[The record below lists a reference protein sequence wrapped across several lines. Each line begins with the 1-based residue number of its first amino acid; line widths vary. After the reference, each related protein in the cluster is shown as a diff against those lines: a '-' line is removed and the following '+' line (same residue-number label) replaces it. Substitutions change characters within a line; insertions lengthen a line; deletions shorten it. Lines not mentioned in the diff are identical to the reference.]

1 MLKPHLILS
10 TCRSNA
16 HIHSNMIATY
26 LPSFA
31 KAFLTCLVGLIVGNS
46 SLLADTVPH
55 VLSSGSFSQ
64 NWTDTSLITAN
75 NTWSGVPSIT
85 GYLGDDASGTVTAV
99 NPETI
104 LAPSATVNVI
114 ANVTTPSTVNSG
126 GVAECVITNP
136 TIALQGSG
144 TADAP
149 YISIFLNTVGVPA
162 VTVSYKLRDVDGSTD
177 NALQQVALQ
186 YRIGNSGNFTNVSAG
201 YVSDAS
207 SGPSLATLETN
218 VSVTLPNAVVGQN
231 LVEVRI
237 ITTNAAGNDEWIGID
252 DIVVSSTD
260 NIAPVASA
268 LAPLDN
274 ATNMPVTATP
284 TITFSESMK
293 KGVGSILIKRSS
305 DNSTFESIDVTS
317 AQVTVSGAAVTIT
330 PGSNFANST
339 GYYVQIPAG
348 ALEDIAGNDFAGISG
363 ATAWNFTT
371 IAPSALP
378 TITET
383 FTSGWAVKPTG
394 SSATAEYYAEG
405 SGQGTFA
412 RYDLGVFNFTKL
424 DFGLSGASQI
434 TGINSAEFT
443 LRQNNRTFSTGTQF
457 EFFLTTDAPTGK
469 TFNPVYANGIDA
481 AQFTNAPISL
491 GQFTYTPTNIDP
503 TFNTFTL
510 NLTESAKATLA
521 ARINTGE
528 DFSIIIAAVNAPD
541 AITFSGKGNTFDP
554 GDPALKLTVNETT
567 GVDTT
572 APSIVFLTPSDG
584 SGGLPIASNLR
595 MNFNELIQKG
605 TGNIIIRRADDTIFE
620 TIDVTSAAVTVNLGT
635 VTIDPTNSFETA
647 GSYSVQITAGAIK
660 DIAGNNFAGISDS
673 TTWNF
678 GTAQPPITATGPFN
692 ISENAA
698 AGTVVG
704 SLNPLVQGKEGIK
717 YTILGGSGGSTLMK
731 ATPGAGYFVSPV
743 FTIGDTVE
751 GATGALNSTSAGNFS
766 PPGTPDGLGAY
777 SLNATT
783 VRVFMNHEIALPTSG
798 SAAYPY
804 TLANG
809 VVITKGGARIT
820 YFDIDKS
827 SRRVKDAGL
836 AIHNIYDRSGNL
848 VTNSSQLDLGG
859 LDRLCSASLH
869 EPQAFGTNRGLVD
882 RIYLTGEESSTPFG
896 HPHGGSFW
904 ALDTAT
910 GNLWALPDFGR
921 GSWENAAPLD
931 TGNTTH
937 VAFLLGD
944 DAPARPM
951 YLYVGVK
958 DTSPSANFIQRNGL
972 SGGQLYVWKATNGNT
987 TPQQFNGSG
996 SFRSGTWVALNA
1008 KNAGAAGTTGH
1019 DAAGYKNDTTLK
1031 TEADSLGAFSFS
1043 RPEDLATNP
1052 ADGTMVVFTSTGR
1065 GSVYPSDNWG
1075 DTCIIDIDFNSSA
1088 VPTSGFLRIIYSG
1101 DDAGDGQFTTP
1112 ESGLRCPDN
1121 LDWADD
1127 GSIYVQED
1135 QSNQVGNFGAAGF
1148 ETSIWRLDVTGD
1160 LRSTNPVEIVAQ
1172 ATRVAETD
1180 RSTVLPLGSTDGN
1193 TTDVGNWESSGIIDV
1208 STLFNEA
1215 AGTLFLFDI
1224 QAHSITNGQIAAK
1237 NLFEGGQLCF
1247 LEKGSEYGAFSL
1259 NTNTGVIT
1267 LTRSGAI
1274 DLDTFPIHG
1283 LRLQAFD
1290 GTNSTFKQITIN
1302 VTNTAATKTNN
1313 IKVATYN
1320 TSLYRDTAGTLMNDL
1335 AGVTNT
1341 QAQHIARVIQ
1351 RNNPDV
1357 ILLNEFD
1364 YDTKGTS
1371 IKRFKENYLEVAQS
1385 GEAPAYYPYVFVA
1398 PANTGVHSGF
1408 DLDNNGSVVSTP
1420 GAAGYGED
1428 AFGFGTHSGQYGFV
1442 VLSKYP
1448 IDTANIRTFQKFL
1461 WKDMPGALL
1470 PDDPDLPG
1478 TGDWYSTAELNA
1490 YRLSSKNHAD
1500 VPVLVNGTPIHIL
1513 ASHPTPPVFDSPGAG
1528 LPWKT
1533 GVDHNGRRNS
1543 DEIRFWSDY
1552 VNPANSTYIY
1562 DDTETPATASGGLPP
1577 DSRFVICGDLNAD
1590 NNEGD
1595 STDPAIKQIIGG
1607 NATSGGAAIPAN
1619 PLVNST
1625 FLPAGGAGPQADDTA
1640 AFSGG
1645 VRVDYAL
1652 PSNFGLT
1659 VNSGGVFWPASNDS
1673 MSTSTSATDHHMVLL
1688 NMTISGVSLPP
1699 NTEIQNYYALAT
1711 GLTGMALQSA
1721 LHEIVDNHTVI
1732 DYNTVDE
1739 VMQVIDAVDSTNIR
1753 LIYSNANLPKTSFV
1767 GSVPDAVAWNR
1778 EHVWPR
1784 NDGVGQDGPDFSD
1797 LHHLFPC
1804 QVNVNSLRSAL
1815 YFDESTNL
1823 ESDPFAP
1830 ESFKDTNSWEPLDRD
1845 KGVVARAALYM
1856 MTRYDGNDDLTEDL
1870 VLNNSPIFAG
1880 NDMGKLDTLLA
1891 WHKAFPPS
1899 EFEKARNNAIYSGV
1913 TVGSMSYAQGNR
1925 NPFIDYPQF
1934 ADAMLL
1940 TAGTTTF
1947 EKWQVSRFTLSQ
1959 LSNSTISDRTADYD
1973 GDGRTN
1979 YAEFLLN
1986 TNPLSAAETP
1996 LTLTSSGNQ
2005 ITLTFFRPRGT
2016 ITEQVEIQTTTTLQS
2031 ADWVAVPNWEASS
2044 ITTTIGDYER
2054 IDFTTTVSQPSTE
2067 TRRFWRVIY
2076 K

>member
-1 MLKPHLILS
+1 MLKPHLILC

-16 HIHSNMIATY
+16 HIHSHMIATY
-26 LPSFA
+26 LPGFA
-31 KAFLTCLVGLIVGNS
+31 KAFFISLLGLILGNS
-46 SLLADTVPH
+46 NLVADTVAYWNFNS
-55 VLSSGSFSQ
+55 LSIATASAPGVGGVP
-64 NWTDTSLITAN
+64 TTITA
-75 NTWSGVPSIT
+75 S
-85 GYLGDDASGTVTAV
+85 
-99 NPETI
+99 
-104 LAPSATVNVI
+104 
-114 ANVTTPSTVNSG
+114 
-126 GVAECVITNP
+126 
-136 TIALQGSG
+136 QGSG
-144 TADAP
+144 TVNLAGWTGLVDDFGGNATNALSSDPAEEALCFVSNAGNGAYMEIQLNLAEFADPIVTFVARGTAAGYP
-149 YISIFLNTVGVPA
+149 SGAWSYSVGGGGFTTLTGVNTG
-162 VTVSYKLRDVDGSTD
+162 TVSTAFALATVDFTAINAVDGQSDVRLRYTLNGATTTTGNNRMD
-177 NALQQVALQ
+177 NLQVNAI
-186 YRIGNSGNFTNVSAG
+186 RT
-201 YVSDAS
+201 SDS
-207 SGPSLATLETN
+207 S
-218 VSVTLPNAVVGQN
+218 
-231 LVEVRI
+231 
-237 ITTNAAGNDEWIGID
+237 
-252 DIVVSSTD
+252 
-260 NIAPVASA
+260 APVASA
-268 LAPLDN
+268 LAPLDD
-274 ATNMPVTATP
+274 AASAPVTATP
-284 TITFSESMK
+284 TITFNESMK

-330 PGSNFANST
+330 PGSNFVNST
-339 GYYVQIPAG
+339 GYFLEIPSG
-348 ALEDIAGNDFAGISG
+348 VLKDIAGNDFTGISG

-371 IAPSALP
+371 IALSALP
-378 TITET
+378 SATET
-383 FTSGWAVKPTG
+383 FTTGWGVKPAG
-394 SSATAEYYAEG
+394 SSSTAEYYAEG
-405 SGQGTFA
+405 SGQGAFA

-443 LRQNNRTFSTGTQF
+443 LRQNNRAFSTGTQF

-469 TFNPVYANGIDA
+469 TFNPVYTNGIDA

-491 GQFTYTPTNIDP
+491 GQFTYTPTVTDP

-572 APSIVFLTPSDG
+572 APSILFLTPSDG
-584 SGGLPIASNLR
+584 SGGLPVASNLR
-595 MNFNELIQKG
+595 VNFNELIQKG
-605 TGNIIIRRADDTIFE
+605 TGNFIIRRADDTIFE

-647 GSYSVQITAGAIK
+647 GSYYVQITAGAIK
-660 DIAGNNFAGISDS
+660 DMAGNNFAGISDS

-731 ATPGAGYFVSPV
+731 STPGAGYFVSPV

-751 GATGALNSTSAGNFS
+751 GATGALNPSSAGNFS

-783 VRVFMNHEIALPTSG
+783 VRVFMNHEIALPASG

-820 YFDIDKS
+820 YFDIDKA

-836 AIHNIYDRSGNL
+836 AIRNIYDRSGNL

-944 DAPARPM
+944 DAPTRPM

-958 DTSPSANFIQRNGL
+958 DTSQSANFIQRNGL
-972 SGGQLYVWKATNGNT
+972 SGGQLYVWKATNGDTN
-987 TPQQFNGSG
+987 PQQFNGSG
-996 SFRSGTWVALNA
+996 AFRSGTWVALDA

-1031 TEADSLGAFSFS
+1031 TQADALGAFSFS

-1052 ADGTMVVFTSTGR
+1052 ADGTMVLFTSTGR

-1075 DTCIIDIDFNSSA
+1075 DTCIMDIDFNSSA

-1101 DDAGDGQFTTP
+1101 DDAGDGQFATP

-1121 LDWADD
+1121 VDWADD

-1135 QSNQVGNFGAAGF
+1135 QSNQVGSFGAAGF

-1364 YDTKGTS
+1364 YDTKGAS

-1385 GEAPAYYPYVFVA
+1385 GEAPVYYPYVFVA

-1408 DLDNNGSVVSTP
+1408 DLDNNGSIVSTP

-1428 AFGFGTHSGQYGFV
+1428 AFGFGTHSGQYAFV

-1448 IDTANIRTFQKFL
+1448 IDTANTRTFQKFL

-1562 DDTETPATASGGLPP
+1562 DDTETPATASGGLPA
-1577 DSRFVICGDLNAD
+1577 DSRFVICGDQNAD

-1595 STDPAIKQIIGG
+1595 SSDPSIKQIIGG
-1607 NATSGGAAIPAN
+1607 NSTATGAAIPAN

-1625 FLPAGGAGPQADDTA
+1625 FLPAGGAGLQADDTA

-1659 VNSGGVFWPASNDS
+1659 VNSGGVFWPASSDS
-1673 MSTSTSATDHHMVLL
+1673 MSASTSATDHHMVSL
-1688 NMTISGVSLPP
+1688 NLTISGVNLPP

-1711 GLTGMALQSA
+1711 GLTGTALQSA

-1732 DYNTVDE
+1732 DYNTADE
-1739 VMQVIDAVDSTNIR
+1739 VMQVIDAVDTTNIR

-1767 GSVPDAVAWNR
+1767 GTVPDAVAWNR

-1784 NDGVGQDGPDFSD
+1784 NDGVGQDGADFSD

-1815 YFDESTNL
+1815 YFDESTNQ

-1856 MTRYDGNDDLTEDL
+1856 MTRYDGNDALTEDL

-1899 EFEKARNNAIYSGV
+1899 EFEKARNSAIYSGV

-1940 TAGTTTF
+1940 PAGTTTF
-1947 EKWQVSRFTLSQ
+1947 EKWQVSRFTLAQ

-1996 LTLTSSGNQ
+1996 LTLTTNGSQ

-2016 ITEQVEIQTTTTLQS
+2016 ISEQVEIQTTTTLQS
-2031 ADWVAVPNWEASS
+2031 ADWVAVPNWEAAS
-2044 ITTTIGDYER
+2044 TTTTVGDYER
-2054 IDFTTTVSQPSTE
+2054 IDFTTTVSQPSVE
-2067 TRRFWRVIY
+2067 TRRFWRVVY